1 MLLLNV
7 PVPVPLVVCA
17 SATVGFWEMLQQ
29 TPRAVT
35 VLPPSAV
42 TLPPQVAEVVAMLET
57 LFVVT
62 VGALLLTVTVLEAE
76 AVQPYWL
83 VPVTV

>member
-17 SATVGFWEMLQQ
+17 SATVGFWEVLQQ
-29 TPRAVT
+29 TPRAAT
-35 VLPPSAV
+35 VAPPSAV
-42 TLPPQVAEVVAMLET
+42 TLPPQVAEVVPTLLT